1 MKLIIGGRYQVIKPL
16 SQGAF
21 GQTFLAQD
29 NYRQGCPQCV
39 VKQLIPQVVN
49 EVTIAL
55 FESEARALEKL
66 GHHPQ
71 IPQFFASFQENNSFY
86 IVQEFIDGHD
96 LSQEISKGKRLE
108 ESQVIQLLKD
118 ILEVLAFVHQNNI
131 IHRDIKPH
139 NIIRRQEGKLVLID
153 FGGVKQVGTQW
164 LKAKQTSVSIGIG
177 TPGYM
182 PSEQAQNKPRLSSD
196 VYAVGI
202 IAIQALTGLKPTQFP
217 EDAET
222 GEIAWR
228 NQADVSDDLAVI
240 IDKMTRYDWRQRFPS
255 AVEVLDAIKEL
266 LQLRQQQALVQQI
279 SAEDLFYRGNAHLD
293 LRQYREAVQL
303 YQQSLRKKPN
313 FVNAWYNRGLAL
325 QRLGRFPEALGSFNQ
340 VIQLETNNARAW
352 FYRGIALANL
362 RQISDAIASW
372 DKAIQL
378 QPDYLEAWHY
388 KGMILCRMQHYAEG
402 LAAYNQALAIKSDA
416 NVWFSKGEALRE
428 LERLS
433 EAVAAY
439 NKALQLQSQDAEAW
453 YQRGCCLYK
462 LKCFSEAVV
471 SFNQTLRLQPSHQFA
486 LQQRNL
492 ALNHLKL

>member
-1 MKLIIGGRYQVIKPL
+1 MEITIGGRYHIIKPL

-21 GQTFLAQD
+21 GQTFLVQD
-29 NYRQGCPQCV
+29 NHRPGRPQCV

-49 EVTIAL
+49 DMTLGL
-55 FESEARALEKL
+55 FESEAKTLEKL

-71 IPQFFASFQENNSFY
+71 IPQFFASFQENKSFY

-96 LSQEISKGKRLE
+96 LSTEICQGKRLE
-108 ESQVIQLLKD
+108 ESAVIKLLKD
-118 ILEVLAFVHQNNI
+118 ILEILAFVHENKI

-139 NIIRRQEGKLVLID
+139 NIIRRKEGQLVLID

-164 LKAKQTSVSIGIG
+164 LKLKQTSVSIGIG

-182 PSEQAQNKPRLSSD
+182 PSEQAQNKPRLCSD

-202 IAIQALTGLKPTQFP
+202 IAIQALTGLKPIHLP

-228 NQADVSDDLAVI
+228 PQTTVRDDLAAI
-240 IDKMTRYDWRQRFPS
+240 IDKMTRYDWRERFPS
-255 AVEVLDAIKEL
+255 AAEALNAVQDLI
-266 LQLRQQQALVQQI
+266 QLRQKQAFVQEI
-279 SAEDLFYRGNAHLD
+279 SPEDVFYRGNAHLD
-293 LRQYREAVQL
+293 LGQNVEAVHC
-303 YQQSLRKKPN
+303 YQQALRKKPD
-313 FVNAWYNRGLAL
+313 FINAWYNRGIAL
-325 QRLGRFPEALGSFNQ
+325 DRLGRYAEALGSFNQ
-340 VIQLETNNARAW
+340 VIRLQTDNARAW
-352 FYRGIALANL
+352 FYRGVALANL
-362 RQISDAIASW
+362 RQTGDAIASL

-378 QPDYLEAWHY
+378 QPDFLEAWHY
-388 KGMILCRMQHYAEG
+388 KGMIFCRMQRYAEG
-402 LAAYNQALAIKSDA
+402 IAAYDQALAIKPDA

-428 LERLS
+428 LQRLS
-433 EAVAAY
+433 EAIAAY
-439 NKALQLQSQDAEAW
+439 NKALHLQSQHAEAW

-471 SFNQTLRLQPSHQFA
+471 SFNQTLQLQPRHQFA

-492 ALNHLKL
+492 ALNCLKL